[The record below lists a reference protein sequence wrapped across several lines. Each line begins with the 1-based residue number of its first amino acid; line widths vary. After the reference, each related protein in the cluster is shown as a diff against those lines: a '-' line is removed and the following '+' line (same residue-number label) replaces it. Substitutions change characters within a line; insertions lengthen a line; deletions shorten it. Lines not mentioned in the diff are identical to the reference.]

1 MYSLRIHG
9 GTASIA
15 MIVKLRPH
23 INILGLGNLRMS
35 VYFQQIILPIQ
46 DDVSSAKNGHN
57 YNDLTPFI
65 S

>member
-1 MYSLRIHG
+1 MYLVPTHG
-9 GTASIA
+9 DTASIA
-15 MIVKLRPH
+15 MIVKLRSH

-46 DDVSSAKNGHN
+46 DDVSSAKNGHH